1 MTFPQG
7 TVIIML
13 SVRWVW
19 TAGIP
24 ERMTG
29 GPVLKKLNQWIDRFA
44 YSHPRFG
51 IPTLMLY
58 IVIANAVTYILT
70 LFAGAAALSFL
81 EFDLYHV
88 LHGEVWRLVTFVL
101 LPFTYRPISLFI
113 MLSFCYFVGGTLERE
128 WGTAKFTLYYLSG
141 MLFSVLSTVIL
152 SLATGYYGWSLSD
165 AYYINLTMFLAFAV
179 MYPDAQVWFYGVI
192 PLKAKWLAWAD
203 IALMAWNIAR
213 SVRYGAYASALAAVV
228 AILNFVIFFWED
240 IKSILGI
247 QSRQRSRQT
256 IQFKSAVRQQKKAET
271 ERGYRHKCE
280 VCGRTDADHPELEFR
295 YCSKCQGYHCFCSDH
310 IFDHQHFTK

>member
-1 MTFPQG
+1 MRK
-7 TVIIML
+7 L
-13 SVRWVW
+13 CDSV
-19 TAGIP
+19 
-24 ERMTG
+24 
-29 GPVLKKLNQWIDRFA
+29 DRFCLQ
-44 YSHPRFG
+44 HPRFG
-51 IPTLMLY
+51 IPNLMKFLVGIMAVVFVLDLFSNGYASYMLY
-58 IVIANAVTYILT
+58 FNAEL
-70 LFAGAAALSFL
+70 
-81 EFDLYHV
+81 V
-88 LHGEVWRLVTFVL
+88 LQGELWRLVTWMF
-101 LPFTYRPISLFI
+101 LPTNGSLFWIFISLSFYYFI
-113 MLSFCYFVGGTLERE
+113 GTSIEE
-128 WGTAKFTLYYLSG
+128 YWGTAKFTLYYLSG

-280 VCGRTDADHPELEFR
+280 VCGRTDTDFPDLQFR
-295 YCSKCQGYHCFCSDH
+295 YCSKCAGYHCFCEDH
-310 IFDHQHFTK
+310 IFNHTHFTQ

>member
-1 MTFPQG
+1 
-7 TVIIML
+7 
-13 SVRWVW
+13 
-19 TAGIP
+19 
-24 ERMTG
+24 MTG

-51 IPTLMLY
+51 IPNLMLY

-81 EFDLYHV
+81 KFDLYHV

-310 IFDHQHFTK
+310 IFNHQHFTK

>member
-1 MTFPQG
+1 M
-7 TVIIML
+7 
-13 SVRWVW
+13 
-19 TAGIP
+19 
-24 ERMTG
+24 
-29 GPVLKKLNQWIDRFA
+29 KKLYDGVQRFCA
-44 YSHPRFG
+44 AHPRFG
-51 IPTLMLY
+51 IPNLMRV
-58 IVIANAVTYILT
+58 IVIGNAAVYILSMLT
-70 LFAGAAALSFL
+70 MYTNPAALDFL
-81 EFDLYHV
+81 KFNLNGL
-88 LHGEVWRLVTFVL
+88 LHGEIWRIVTFIFYPSASSPL
-101 LPFTYRPISLFI
+101 MLIISL
-113 MLSFCYFVGGTLERE
+113 YFYYWIGSTLEQQ